1 MGSLTELYDH
11 VTNKFAGKPAKRLRR
26 KEEFDPKMGSNRRW
40 PEASK
45 HRLTPMQVQTQ
56 QTKHRANA
64 LITIRC
70 RLCGHEETAILK
82 QARLQMLAHYRAQHR
97 DWMNQQDLK
106 RWQYL
111 IRGTM
116 GDELEVGAPTPAGPP
131 PEQQVTSRKLTRV
144 AADAPPTIKE
154 GGTRMT
160 ANDMIEQHPDV
171 MRQVAELGKAQAFRM
186 HPEWEQLLMGH
197 GESRQAIYDAIN
209 TLRFGSK
216 YERKKNNRK
225 LKKLRL
231 LNNEPEQAPPV
242 PVREPRFINYCPNCA
257 YDLRPHNAAV
267 NI

>member
-1 MGSLTELYDH
+1 MSSITQLYDAM
-11 VTNKFAGKPAKRLRR
+11 TEGFAGLPALK
-26 KEEFDPKMGSNRRW
+26 FHPKTGRNRRQ
-40 PEASK
+40 SDTGK
-45 HRLTPMQVQTQ
+45 VRLTPIMQVTQ

-97 DWMNQQDLK
+97 DWMNQQSLK

-111 IRGTM
+111 IKGTM
-116 GDELEVGAPTPAGPP
+116 GEELESGQAAPP
-131 PEQQVTSRKLTRV
+131 PEQQVTPRKPTRV
-144 AADAPPTIKE
+144 AADAPPTIKD
-154 GGTRMT
+154 GGTRLT

-171 MRQVAELGKAQAFRM
+171 MRQVAQLGKAQAFRQ

-209 TLRFGSK
+209 TLRFGNK
-216 YERKKNNRK
+216 YERKKNKRK
-225 LKKLRL
+225 MLRL
-231 LNNEPEQAPPV
+231 MNNEPEPQV